1 MAPLSRRSMLLYTF
15 AGLASSGAAVAQFR
29 SARQRTYT
37 CFPDAKMSDS
47 DTDTA
52 QRLRCL
58 EAELRGQGA
67 QISLEILP
75 GRTAF
80 QTLERKRL
88 QGGAHFVIGGLNQVG
103 GLLERRGIHDVST
116 DEILTKAT
124 TIDGRDWLTYE
135 AELSEFCES
144 EPVFESL
151 LKLEFR
157 TAFLC
162 LLGRPLWRRLAEART
177 RRAEE
182 EEDWPVQVE
191 PKDSIY
197 ALQDNASEA
206 VRTEVV
212 TASIDTD
219 DWTTAAAVLK
229 FGGWNACP
237 PPEVHVAVWRHWRE
251 RHGIQ
256 FVSAQEDLLEFSVG
270 RPPTD
275 HESAVELALDQYRY
289 CNDIFDQGV
298 GSVGALAAVLMES
311 PYWYFWWD

>member
-1 MAPLSRRSMLLYTF
+1 MLLYTF
-15 AGLASSGAAVAQFR
+15 AGLASSGGAVAQFR

-67 QISLEILP
+67 RISFEILP

-80 QTLERKRL
+80 QTLERKRQ

-116 DEILTKAT
+116 DEILTKAA

-135 AELSEFCES
+135 AELSEFCETQ
-144 EPVFESL
+144 PVFESL
-151 LKLEFR
+151 LKLEFG

-177 RRAEE
+177 RRAEK
-182 EEDWPVQVE
+182 EDWPVQVE
-191 PKDSIY
+191 PNDTIY
-197 ALQDNASEA
+197 ALRDNASEA
-206 VRTEVV
+206 VRAEVV

-219 DWTTAAAVLK
+219 DWTIAAAVL
-229 FGGWNACP
+229 
-237 PPEVHVAVWRHWRE
+237 
-251 RHGIQ
+251 I
-256 FVSAQEDLLEFSVG
+256 
-270 RPPTD
+270 
-275 HESAVELALDQYRY
+275 
-289 CNDIFDQGV
+289 
-298 GSVGALAAVLMES
+298 ES